1 MERSDNKTEFQ
12 NEKFQNIILDHPNE
26 MHRIIIMGEKNEI
39 NSTKRAHTRKINHN
53 VEKRGNH

>member
-26 MHRIIIMGEKNEI
+26 MHRIIIMGEKK
-39 NSTKRAHTRKINHN
+39 TK
-53 VEKRGNH
+53 